1 MTGKRYD
8 YDAIIIGAG
17 PNGLAAAIRLASDGL
32 TVKVFEAGA
41 SVGGGTRTEEL
52 IRTGYFHDICS
63 AIHPMALAS
72 PYLKSLP
79 LEKYGLEWL
88 TPPYA
93 AVHPLDNEAPA
104 ILSNDLSETALFLA
118 GDEKRYHSIMAPVV
132 ENWELLT
139 QELLGPLSLPRHPFR
154 SEEHTS
160 ELQSRG
166 HLVCR

>member
-32 TVKVFEAGA
+32 TVKVFEAGT

-79 LEKYGLEWL
+79 LQKYGLEWI

-93 AVHPLDNEAPA
+93 AVHPLDNEADRKSTRLNSSHVA
-104 ILSNDLSETALFLA
+104 ISYAVFCLQ
-118 GDEKRYHSIMAPVV
+118 KKIM
-132 ENWELLT
+132 LI
-139 QELLGPLSLPRHPFR
+139 
-154 SEEHTS
+154 
-160 ELQSRG
+160 
-166 HLVCR
+166 